1 MLLDCKSVTDGVR
14 TSPDTTRDPEVQN
27 LLRETSKH
35 GFDSVEDLSIL
46 SKDELREAG
55 TSLKDEQISPI
66 HRKLRKIV
74 ESRGFEEEN
83 SKNHSYPSLRPKS
96 QESISPPPSPPRA
109 PRCSA
114 RVETRLKFKMR
125 DSMCMSNTS
134 LRS

>member
-1 MLLDCKSVTDGVR
+1 MTDGVR

-96 QESISPPPSPPRA
+96 QESISPPPSPP
-109 PRCSA
+109 PS
-114 RVETRLKFKMR
+114 
-125 DSMCMSNTS
+125 SS
-134 LRS
+134 